1 MINLKLKTIA
11 SFIEKED
18 VVLDTCCDH
27 AYLAIYLKQ
36 NQLCKEVYAS
46 DINENALN
54 QAKKILKHLRC
65 IYALIYLMGLKVL
78 II

>member
-36 NQLCKEVYAS
+36 EQ
-46 DINENALN
+46 
-54 QAKKILKHLRC
+54 HL
-65 IYALIYLMGLKVL
+65 LFQ
-78 II
+78 